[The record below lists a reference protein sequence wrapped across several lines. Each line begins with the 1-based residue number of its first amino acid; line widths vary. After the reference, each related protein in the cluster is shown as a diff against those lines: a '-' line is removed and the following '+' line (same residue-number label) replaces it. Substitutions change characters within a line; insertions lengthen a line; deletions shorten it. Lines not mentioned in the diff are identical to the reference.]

1 MGPLP
6 QKQPPAYQPGKIQDT
21 IQATIQDIL
30 IIRTIPTKILAY
42 KPLWKDL
49 VKCIC
54 QEELCLVAA
63 GQNHSF
69 QNFQVEP
76 KELM

>member
-1 MGPLP
+1 MGPLL
-6 QKQPPAYQPGKIQDT
+6 QKQPPAYQLGK

-30 IIRTIPTKILAY
+30 ITRTILTKILAY
-42 KPLWKDL
+42 KLHWKDL

-63 GQNHSF
+63 DQNHSF
-69 QNFQVEP
+69 PNFQVEP